1 MRKKVNHYLS
11 TYPPFILISLIEL
24 ITLFLTYFINSMFI
38 THKVKNFNGI
48 FCKKQMKKWFKLLFY
63 LFLIYLDNRKTH
75 INKVIVLLPNL
86 FIKFFVLFMNVLLN
100 SFLLFFYLCEQLDEK
115 VI

>member
-1 MRKKVNHYLS
+1 
-11 TYPPFILISLIEL
+11 
-24 ITLFLTYFINSMFI
+24 
-38 THKVKNFNGI
+38 
-48 FCKKQMKKWFKLLFY
+48 MKKWFKLLFY